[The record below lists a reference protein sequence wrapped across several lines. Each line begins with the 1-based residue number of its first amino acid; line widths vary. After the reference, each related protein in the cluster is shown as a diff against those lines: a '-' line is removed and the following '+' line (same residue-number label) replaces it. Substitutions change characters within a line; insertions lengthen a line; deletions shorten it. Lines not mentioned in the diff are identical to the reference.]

1 MVEVDENQHNNYDCS
16 CENKRLMEL
25 AQDLGHRSMVVIRFN
40 PDAYEILKSILY
52 KFYYLRSHSSA

>member
-40 PDAYEILKSILY
+40 PDAYEILKSIL
-52 KFYYLRSHSSA
+52 S